1 MTTFVVLIR
10 GFNVG
15 GRNKVPMAD
24 LKRVLSGEGYDNVRT
39 LLASGNVI
47 VRSGKSAAAV
57 TTQIQD
63 ALAREFRLDSEVAVR
78 VLTLAE
84 LRAVVKDRPSGFGDD
99 PKKYHSDAI
108 FLMGIG
114 MTAAL
119 KVFDPREG
127 VDELWPGKD
136 VIYHRRLSSLRTK
149 TRLNKVMATP
159 EYLSMT
165 IRSWGTVLKLQ
176 DLAETVQSE

>member
-1 MTTFVVLIR
+1 MKTFVVLIR
-10 GFNVG
+10 GINVG

-24 LKRVLSGEGYDNVRT
+24 LKRVLAAEGYDHIST

-47 VRSGKSAAAV
+47 LRSTKAATAV
-57 TTQIQD
+57 TKQIQD

-78 VLTLAE
+78 VLTAAE
-84 LRAVVKDRPSGFGDD
+84 LHAVVHDRPRGFGDD
-99 PKKYHSDAI
+99 PTKHHSDAI
-108 FLMGIG
+108 FLMGLG
-114 MTAAL
+114 MKAAL

-127 VDELWPGKD
+127 VDELWAGKG
-136 VIYHRRLSSLRTK
+136 VIYHRRLSSRRTK

-165 IRSWGTVLKLQ
+165 IRSWGTTLKLLK
-176 DLAETVQSE
+176 LAETVQSE